1 MDYFIRDLRYSIRTL
16 LKSPGFT
23 TVTVL
28 TLALGIGANTAVF
41 SVLDTVLLKPFPYR
55 DPENLVVLWERL
67 QGDRNSVSATNF
79 MDWKSRNQVFEE
91 MAAAVVGGESF
102 NLSSSD
108 APEQVFGARFSADYL
123 ELLGVKVALGRS
135 FLPEED
141 RPGNDR
147 VVILSHRFWKNRF
160 NADPNIVGNS
170 LTLNGKK
177 FTVVGVLAPH

>member
-1 MDYFIRDLRYSIRTL
+1 MRAPRSFTL
-16 LKSPGFT
+16 CPAPRS
-23 TVTVL
+23 
-28 TLALGIGANTAVF
+28 
-41 SVLDTVLLKPFPYR
+41 S
-55 DPENLVVLWERL
+55 
-67 QGDRNSVSATNF
+67 
-79 MDWKSRNQVFEE
+79 
-91 MAAAVVGGESF
+91 VVGYLRGESF
-102 NLSSSD
+102 NLSGSD

-160 NADPNIVGNS
+160 NADRNIVGNS

-177 FTVVGVLAPH
+177 FTVVGVLARYSRSTPTGRAL